1 MSYSSVILVLLKA
14 RLCWG
19 FIVRKFIPSFIG
31 ELYRLSRLT
40 LIDKMY
46 KYHFPIC
53 SEVLSAQSVLES
65 VEDIAS
71 AEETPVSE
79 LAQKV
84 LNQWSTLREA
94 YRIPKKERIQQM
106 KEHER
111 EADQNVVKPRPRRL
125 PLYAEKMRDR
135 YEFCYKK
142 RLFLKLFTVLEIV
155 LTKFYFFF

>member
-1 MSYSSVILVLLKA
+1 MGRVYLRYLIILFLDLFPLLPP
-14 RLCWG
+14 RNNLW
-19 FIVRKFIPSFIG
+19 IVRM
-31 ELYRLSRLT
+31 SRF
-40 LIDKMY
+40 D
-46 KYHFPIC
+46 F

-84 LNQWSTLREA
+84 LNQWSSLREA
-94 YRIPKKERIQQM
+94 YRIPRKERIQQM

-135 YEFCYKK
+135 YGFHSQ
-142 RLFLKLFTVLEIV
+142 
-155 LTKFYFFF
+155 

>member
-1 MSYSSVILVLLKA
+1 MQLGLK
-14 RLCWG
+14 C
-19 FIVRKFIPSFIG
+19 IPSTIG
-31 ELYRLSRLT
+31 KLYRLFSPT
-40 LIDKMY
+40 LIGKIYDIR
-46 KYHFPIC
+46 FLNF

-135 YEFCYKK
+135 
-142 RLFLKLFTVLEIV
+142 
-155 LTKFYFFF
+155 

>member
-1 MSYSSVILVLLKA
+1 M
-14 RLCWG
+14 
-19 FIVRKFIPSFIG
+19 
-31 ELYRLSRLT
+31 
-40 LIDKMY
+40 
-46 KYHFPIC
+46 
-53 SEVLSAQSVLES
+53 LSAQSVLES

-135 YEFCYKK
+135 YEFAFKK
-142 RLFLKLFTVLEIV
+142 YFSEVHFFREMWILAKLRFFLSLSSIILEKI
-155 LTKFYFFF
+155 